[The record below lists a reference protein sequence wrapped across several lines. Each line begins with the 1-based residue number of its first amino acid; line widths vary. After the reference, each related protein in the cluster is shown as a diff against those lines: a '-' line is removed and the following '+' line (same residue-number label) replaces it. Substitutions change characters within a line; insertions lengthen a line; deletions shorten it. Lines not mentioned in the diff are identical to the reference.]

1 VVALGCTGAVAMVEK
16 AEGEDFCSESGS
28 GGGVVS
34 PARFDWSFCDA
45 FGSEGRL

>member
-16 AEGEDFCSESGS
+16 AEGEDLCSESGS

-34 PARFDWSFCDA
+34 PARFGWSVYDT
-45 FGSEGRL
+45 FGLEGRL